1 MNHSHQKGAP
11 FRMRLS
17 LFTSEPRRNYLSLH
31 GCWIDYDDFLIA
43 LIGIFHGISRAAG
56 RRTIIKRQHAVR
68 VVNQIAI
75 PGVIAPAAVTRF
87 QCNNVRRIFQYAEVP
102 LSPCFR
108 PVIRLPFM
116 GTTVISRMSGY
127 SSPLTKSTCSA
138 KRMSPPRAPP
148 ARKVSYPCAAHR
160 MISSA
165 SSVFMRIAEAYSSF
179 SPKGSDS
186 GRWPV
191 NASFIV

>member
-11 FRMRLS
+11 FRMRRS
-17 LFTSEPRRNYLSLH
+17 LFTSEPGRNHPSLH
-31 GCWIDYDDFLIA
+31 GCWVNDDDFFIA
-43 LIGIFHGISRAAG
+43 LTGVFHGISRAAG

-108 PVIRLPFM
+108 SVIRLPFM
-116 GTTVISRMSGY
+116 GNDGDQPDVGVLQSLDEKHLLRKENV
-127 SSPLTKSTCSA
+127 PAACSA
-138 KRMSPPRAPP
+138 CQKSIVSLCRTPRDLIRQKRLYADRRSRQL
-148 ARKVSYPCAAHR
+148 
-160 MISSA
+160 
-165 SSVFMRIAEAYSSF
+165 VFT
-179 SPKGSDS
+179 KGQ
-186 GRWPV
+186 
-191 NASFIV
+191 

>member
-11 FRMRLS
+11 FRMRRS

-56 RRTIIKRQHAVR
+56 RRTVIERQYTVR
-68 VVNQIAI
+68 VVDQIAI
-75 PGVIAPAAVTRF
+75 PGMITPAAVMQR
-87 QCNNVRRIFQYAEVP
+87 QRNNVRRILQYAEVP

-165 SSVFMRIAEAYSSF
+165 SVAFMRSAEADNSF

-186 GRWPV
+186 GRCPV
-191 NASFIV
+191 NANLIV